1 MTTLGT
7 AYLSDKY
14 RRRAPFLMF
23 WSAVATIGYIL
34 LMVLPRGVPGVHYF
48 ALFIATAGAAPMIAT
63 TITWTGNTW
72 GNGNHFKK
80 AVAMGM
86 VFSSGNSG
94 GIVASQVY
102 RSENSPRYYPG
113 HGTAVG
119 FCLANFTMAAL
130 LWWFLARENRRRDIA
145 YGKPSMVEE
154 SNVDID
160 SREYIEKW
168 GLEGK
173 SRTEIIELGENHPG
187 YRYVL

>member
-1 MTTLGT
+1 
-7 AYLSDKY
+7 
-14 RRRAPFLMF
+14 MF
-23 WSAVATIGYIL
+23 WSAFATLGYIL
-34 LMVLPRGVPGVHYF
+34 LMVIPRSSPGAQYF
-48 ALFIATAGAAPMIAT
+48 ALFMATAGAAPMIAT
-63 TITWTGNTW
+63 TISWTGNTW
-72 GNGNHFKK
+72 GNGNHYKK
-80 AVAMGM
+80 AITMGM

-102 RSENSPRYYPG
+102 RAEHAPRYFPG

-119 FCLANFTMAAL
+119 FCLANFVTAAL
-130 LWWFLARENRRRDIA
+130 LWWFLARENKRRDIA
-145 YGKPSMVEE
+145 YGKPSEVEE
-154 SNVDID
+154 QNVDID

>member
-1 MTTLGT
+1 MEL
-7 AYLSDKY
+7 
-14 RRRAPFLMF
+14 
-23 WSAVATIGYIL
+23 
-34 LMVLPRGVPGVHYF
+34 
-48 ALFIATAGAAPMIAT
+48 ALFLDVLSLLSCPPLRRYTLLRLSLAVDIHVVADNID
-63 TITWTGNTW
+63 
-72 GNGNHFKK
+72 KK
-80 AVAMGM
+80 AITMGM

-102 RSENSPRYYPG
+102 RAEHAPRYYPG

-119 FCLANFTMAAL
+119 FCLANFVTAAL
-130 LWWFLARENRRRDIA
+130 LWWFLARENKRRDIA
-145 YGKPSMVEE
+145 YGKPSEVEE
-154 SNVDID
+154 QNVDID